1 MQVIHP
7 SDLLTAAELADRLR
21 VKPGTILGWH
31 QSGRIPGRRLSH
43 KVLRFEPGRRSV
55 RLGRP
60 TKGCWPRGWSMI
72 PAPEPEAA
80 RPALERLAYRL
91 TETAAALGIS
101 RRTLERLRSG
111 GRVSQARSS
120 HRQVS
125 FVDAAE
131 LLLRWIAEGGW
142 PNGSS

>member
-1 MQVIHP
+1 
-7 SDLLTAAELADRLR
+7 
-21 VKPGTILGWH
+21 
-31 QSGRIPGRRLSH
+31 
-43 KVLRFEPGRRSV
+43 
-55 RLGRP
+55 
-60 TKGCWPRGWSMI
+60 MI

-111 GRVSQARSS
+111 GRFPRPDL
-120 HRQVS
+120 HIGKCPLWTR
-125 FVDAAE
+125 E
-131 LLLRWIAEGGW
+131 TLLRWIAEGGW